1 MSSVQITKKIDMLP
15 EMLQLQVSDFVE
27 FLLNKHFQGKKP
39 LLDDSELTSEQKAE
53 LDSRYQAYLEN
64 PSSVVSMEA
73 MKARLMQ
80 KYGLSTAG

>member
-1 MSSVQITKKIDMLP
+1 MSSVQIAKKIELLP

-27 FLLNKHFQGKKP
+27 FLLTKHFKGNQPTKDEP
-39 LLDDSELTSEQKAE
+39 EISSEQRAE

-64 PSSVVSMEA
+64 PDSVMSMEA
-73 MKARLMQ
+73 MKTRLMQ

>member
-1 MSSVQITKKIDMLP
+1 MSSVQIAKKIDMLP

-53 LDSRYQAYLEN
+53 LDSRFQAYLEN
-64 PSSVVSMEA
+64 PDSVVSMDA
-73 MKARLMQ
+73 MKTRLMQ
-80 KYGLSTAG
+80 KYGLSTAV